1 MPADQRLRQPDFLD
15 QVGDRSVAAGES
27 PDDPQPVDVGEGLVD
42 DPQLA
47 KVFGLVDDRRKGRAN
62 AGARGG
68 QSVSP
73 VGVGLL
79 RGVTST
85 AVYINRS

>member
-1 MPADQRLRQPDFLD
+1 VPADQRLRQPDFLD
-15 QVGDRSVAAGES
+15 QVGDGGVAASEA
-27 PDDPQPVDVGEGLVD
+27 PDDPQAIDVGEGLVD

-47 KVFGLVDDRRKGRAN
+47 KVLGLVDDRREGRAN

-68 QSVSP
+68 QGVSP
-73 VGVGLL
+73 VGGGLL
-79 RGVTST
+79 RRVTST

>member
-15 QVGDRSVAAGES
+15 QVGDGGVAAGQS
-27 PDDPQPVDVGEGLVD
+27 PDDPQAIDVGEGLVD
-42 DPQLA
+42 DPQLT
-47 KVFGLVDDRRKGRAN
+47 KVLGLVDDRREGRAN

-68 QSVSP
+68 QRVSP

>member
-1 MPADQRLRQPDFLD
+1 MPADQRLRQPD
-15 QVGDRSVAAGES
+15 
-27 PDDPQPVDVGEGLVD
+27 DPQAIDVGEGLVD

-47 KVFGLVDDRRKGRAN
+47 KVLGLVDDRRKGRTN
-62 AGARGG
+62 TGARGG
-68 QSVSP
+68 QEASP
-73 VGVGLL
+73 VGVELL